1 MKLQHLRRYL
11 ANARSRSERDQVPFN
26 LTLQDLV
33 DIATDECPI
42 LHTPFVW
49 GISGLGKGKTRPD
62 SPTLDRILPE
72 LGYIKGNVA
81 FLSYRANRIKDNG
94 TMQEHYD
101 IADWIWNHT
110 HAKQRSTTPVS
121 KGDYIQGAV
130 GAELR
135 SISTPWTWEDGDDI
149 DHHFRTIHRE
159 DINHST
165 EESSGDGMGCR
176 VSEMGTPQ
184 ALNNSQMYGDTSPA
198 LTSTLQ
204 LNRHINNQLRER
216 CLVDGTEP
224 QVKQFGD

>member
-1 MKLQHLRRYL
+1 MKQQHLKRYL
-11 ANARSRSERDQVPFN
+11 QNARSRARRDKVPFN

-33 DIATDECPI
+33 DIATDQCPI

-72 LGYIKGNVA
+72 LGYINGNVA

-110 HAKQRSTTPVS
+110 HAKQKSTTPVS
-121 KGDYIQGAV
+121 NGDYIQGAL
-130 GAELR
+130 GAELG
-135 SISTPWTWEDGDDI
+135 SLSTPWTWEDGNDI

-159 DINHST
+159 DIDHCPQ
-165 EESSGDGMGCR
+165 EGSGDGMGR
-176 VSEMGTPQ
+176 GGNEVGAPK
-184 ALNNSQMYGDTSPA
+184 
-198 LTSTLQ
+198 TLESFKDYWES
-204 LNRHINNQLRER
+204 RKTI
-216 CLVDGTEP
+216 GWP
-224 QVKQFGD
+224 

>member
-1 MKLQHLRRYL
+1 VKLQHLKKYL
-11 ANARSRSERDQVPFN
+11 NNSRSRARRDNVPFN

-110 HAKQRSTTPVS
+110 HANKKPTTPVPA
-121 KGDYIQGAV
+121 GTYIQGAV
-130 GAELR
+130 GAELG
-135 SISTPWTWEDGDDI
+135 SLSTPWTWEDDDNAHHHCGADAGQDA
-149 DHHFRTIHRE
+149 DHRAQ
-159 DINHST
+159 
-165 EESSGDGMGCR
+165 ESSGNGVGR
-176 VSEMGTPQ
+176 GGQEVGAPTTPEGEQ
-184 ALNNSQMYGDTSPA
+184 DDWQLHPAYGW
-198 LTSTLQ
+198 
-204 LNRHINNQLRER
+204 IK
-216 CLVDGTEP
+216 G
-224 QVKQFGD
+224 